1 MTKKQKEAL
10 QNAKAVG
17 IITDGKRVI
26 EVLKYPT
33 FETDM
38 MGFVL
43 NKPAVTLRAKG
54 KVFESPL
61 RENDR
66 FYCNGKYYDLG
77 MVKGVE
83 HD

>member
-1 MTKKQKEAL
+1 MLKKNEKQYYMSADPL
-10 QNAKAVG
+10 G

-33 FETDM
+33 FEMDM

-43 NKPAVTLRAKG
+43 NKPAVTLRANG

-66 FYCNGKYYDLG
+66 FYCNGKYYNLSDIQSL
-77 MVKGVE
+77 
-83 HD
+83 

>member
-1 MTKKQKEAL
+1 MLKKNEKQYYMSADP
-10 QNAKAVG
+10 VG

-66 FYCNGKYYDLG
+66 FYCNGKYYSLNDIQSL
-77 MVKGVE
+77 
-83 HD
+83 

>member
-10 QNAKAVG
+10 RNAQAIG

-26 EVLKYPT
+26 EILKYPT
-33 FETDM
+33 FETDFIGCVM
-38 MGFVL
+38 
-43 NKPAVTLRAKG
+43 NKPAITLRAKG

-66 FYCNGKYYDLG
+66 FYCNGKYYDLD

-83 HD
+83 A

>member
-10 QNAKAVG
+10 QNAQAIG

-26 EVLKYPT
+26 EVLKYPI

-43 NKPAVTLRAKG
+43 NKPAITLRAKG
-54 KVFESPL
+54 KVFEIPL

-66 FYCNGKYYDLG
+66 FYCNGKYYDLS

-83 HD
+83 A

>member
-10 QNAKAVG
+10 LNAQAVG

-33 FETDM
+33 FEMDM

-43 NKPAVTLRAKG
+43 NKPAVTLRANG

-83 HD
+83 A